1 MNRDYQ
7 QHPQRDDSILNAARV
22 LVRRVV
28 VYGKKVGSRW
38 ESLIRSRLAAFSA
51 ASTGDQSEQVE
62 YVARELVPYFKQSMA
77 AGRPTLTLRTTE
89 THFV

>member
-1 MNRDYQ
+1 M
-7 QHPQRDDSILNAARV
+7 NAARV

-38 ESLIRSRLAAFSA
+38 ESLIRSRMSNFSA
-51 ASTGDQSEQVE
+51 TSTGGESEQVE
-62 YVARELVPYFKQSMA
+62 YVARQLVPYFKQSMA

-89 THFV
+89 THPV